1 MELTA
6 AMAVREQD
14 PDSTADRSSDSDSSD
29 SEVVSFPVVVLSLP
43 TNKKNTNKIPICTW
57 WRANAPPL
65 CLIFNLINIH
75 GALVSSAESIS
86 DSKVYFCPRLKSVL
100 SDTQSSYS
108 HEF

>member
-14 PDSTADRSSDSDSSD
+14 PDSTADRSSESDSSD

-57 WRANAPPL
+57 
-65 CLIFNLINIH
+65 
-75 GALVSSAESIS
+75 
-86 DSKVYFCPRLKSVL
+86 
-100 SDTQSSYS
+100 
-108 HEF
+108 